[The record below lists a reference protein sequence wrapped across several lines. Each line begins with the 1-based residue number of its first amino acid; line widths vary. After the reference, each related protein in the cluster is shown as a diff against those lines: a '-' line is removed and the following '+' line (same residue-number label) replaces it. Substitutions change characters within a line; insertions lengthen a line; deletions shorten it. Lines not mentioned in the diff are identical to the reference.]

1 MRSACGSND
10 HLDSILFIQMFR
22 LLSTYSLVKPP
33 KGSNVSGGDII
44 NTLLN
49 IKDITNTNERAQ
61 RINQELDDILD
72 KGHSEK
78 IEIAPYIHDHEY
90 SLTDTSSL
98 VLSYLAGYVA
108 RKSTRFTKCQR
119 CLLNLKNEVI
129 SSRDKLIDM
138 RSKGFLIRPSDSLFA
153 LISTLEKITLKTLVS
168 EKLNVNTI
176 FSITSNL
183 WTDTGT
189 QHLYHLLVV
198 KNTIWV

>member
-1 MRSACGSND
+1 M
-10 HLDSILFIQMFR
+10 
-22 LLSTYSLVKPP
+22 
-33 KGSNVSGGDII
+33 I

-119 CLLNLKNEVI
+119 CLLSLKNQVI

-138 RSKGFLIRPSDSLFA
+138 RSKGFLIRPSDSIFA
-153 LISTLEKITLKTLVS
+153 LISTLEKITLQTLVS
-168 EKLNVNTI
+168 EELNVNTI

-183 WTDTGT
+183 WTDTASFPFVGCSAGPMVFGARCRISRGPIWPMAEYVNLLIIIQYTHLFYFLGT
-189 QHLYHLLVV
+189 FLNCL
-198 KNTIWV
+198 